1 MSNTQSIQMA
11 APSGL
16 WSLALFAVA
25 MVVLAVLAGSFW
37 LGSRIRFGEPPR
49 PHPDEQP
56 KLPPGGA
63 VREIRE
69 NRESEEVPKTP
80 EGGRPLTPYEL
91 SNQQTR
97 PSTTKERPRWSKGTS
112 GSFGGGGPG
121 AH

>member
-1 MSNTQSIQMA
+1 MSTHSIQMA

-25 MVVLAVLAGSFW
+25 VAVLAVLAGSFW
-37 LGSRIRFGEPPR
+37 LGSRVKFREPPR
-49 PHPDEQP
+49 PRPDEQP
-56 KLPPGGA
+56 QLPPGGA

-69 NRESEEVPKTP
+69 NRESEEVPKTLD
-80 EGGRPLTPYEL
+80 GRRPLTPYEL

-97 PSTTKERPRWSKGTS
+97 SSTTQERPRWSKGSS
-112 GSFGGGGPG
+112 GSFGGGGLG

>member
-1 MSNTQSIQMA
+1 MSTVSMQMA

-16 WSLALFAVA
+16 LSLGLFVVAV
-25 MVVLAVLAGSFW
+25 AVLALLAGGFW
-37 LGSRIRFGEPPR
+37 LGSRVKYREPPR
-49 PHPDEQP
+49 PRPQEQP
-56 KLPPGGA
+56 HLPPGGA
-63 VREIRE
+63 VREVRQ

-97 PSTTKERPRWSKGTS
+97 PSESKDRPRWSKGSS
-112 GSFGGGGPG
+112 GSFGGGGLG